1 MSNEEARIPTAAQGD
16 QPLSDEE
23 LRRQLVEELDEL
35 ADRLKTAEPGYE
47 PPPFSPKRLVGF
59 VEESLK
65 RFPQEIQLGIL
76 DRLRNLM
83 SEEMLS
89 VETWQGI
96 WYMLNYTVQYNV
108 DVVKRHLTGEFD
120 TDEWGLD
127 WELLDVM
134 RPLLAF
140 LYKSYFRVET
150 AGLDHIPVE
159 GAALLVANH
168 SGQIPWDGLMITTAS
183 LNDHP
188 AQRLVRALYS
198 EAVPRVPFVAPMLA
212 RMGQTLATVDNGI
225 RLLEAEEVVAVFP
238 EGTKGPA
245 KTFKERYRLARFE
258 QADFVAMALNTQAPI
273 IPVSV
278 VGAEETYLSLGSS
291 TSMSRLT
298 GLPYFP
304 ITPTFPWLGLLGL
317 VPLPTKWYIDFGS
330 PISLAEYGADAVTNL
345 VLTAQLSDQV
355 RHTIQDMLHTRLA
368 QRRSVFR

>member
-1 MSNEEARIPTAAQGD
+1 MSNEEPRTPTPEQDG
-16 QPLSDEE
+16 QPLSNEE
-23 LRRQLVEELDEL
+23 LRRQLVAELDEL
-35 ADRLKTAEPGYE
+35 AGRLKSTEPAYE
-47 PPPFSPKRLVGF
+47 PPPFSPQRLVRF

-65 RFPQEIQLGIL
+65 RFPKDIQLGIL
-76 DRLRNLM
+76 DRLRNVM
-83 SEEMLS
+83 SDELLS

-127 WELLDVM
+127 WELLDMM

-140 LYKSYFRVET
+140 LYRTYWRVEAT
-150 AGLDHIPVE
+150 GLDHIPVE
-159 GAALLVANH
+159 GPALLAANH
-168 SGQIPWDGLMITTAS
+168 SGQVPWDGFMITTAA

-188 AQRLVRALYS
+188 AQRLIRCLYS
-198 EAVPRVPFVAPMLA
+198 EAIPQVPFVAPMLA
-212 RMGQTLATVDNGI
+212 RMGQTLATVDNGV
-225 RLLEAEEVVAVFP
+225 RLLEQEEVVAVFP

-258 QADFVAMALNTQAPI
+258 QADFVTTALKAQAPI

-291 TSMSRLT
+291 ASMSRLT

-317 VPLPTKWYIDFGS
+317 VPLPTKWYIDFGQPVS
-330 PISLAEYGADAVTNL
+330 VADYGIDAASNL
-345 VLTAQLSDQV
+345 VLVAQLSDQV
-355 RHTIQDMLHTRLA
+355 RHTIQDMLHTRLT